1 MRRDERADRCPSG
14 PTSRTGPP
22 CAPAGTAA
30 SAAAG
35 APGRGGTTT
44 SSARRWRPRN
54 TIDAALVAPSP
65 VTRTT
70 LPAVAVARPR
80 QPVRHVT
87 ASTTDRPPPPA
98 ARVGGDTGGAAAD
111 GEAGTALPWGV
122 AACAPAGG
130 GSRTTPDVSATRERA
145 QRRRNGRGRAAAR
158 GQPGRPRRTS
168 VRMRAGTGPRVG
180 CRPTG

>member
-80 QPVRHVT
+80 QPVRQVT
-87 ASTTDRPPPPA
+87 ASTGRPTA
-98 ARVGGDTGGAAAD
+98 AAATLGGDTGGAAAD

-122 AACAPAGG
+122 AAIAPAG
-130 GSRTTPDVSATRERA
+130 
-145 QRRRNGRGRAAAR
+145 
-158 GQPGRPRRTS
+158 
-168 VRMRAGTGPRVG
+168 
-180 CRPTG
+180 

>member
-1 MRRDERADRCPSG
+1 MRRDERAERCPSG

-22 CAPAGTAA
+22 CALAGTAA
-30 SAAAG
+30 SATAG
-35 APGRGGTTT
+35 ATGRAGTTT
-44 SSARRWRPRN
+44 SSARPWRPRN

-87 ASTTDRPPPPA
+87 ASTTGRPTA
-98 ARVGGDTGGAAAD
+98 AAATLGGDTGGAAAD

-122 AACAPAGG
+122 AALAPAGG
-130 GSRTTPDVSATRERA
+130 GSRRTAPRARRSSRGRGDERA
-145 QRRRNGRGRAAAR
+145 DRRAAAPR
-158 GQPGRPRRTS
+158 RPAKPGRPRRT
-168 VRMRAGTGPRVG
+168 G
-180 CRPTG
+180 